1 MVQAQLSTLTMGLG
15 DGTLNT
21 TGPKGGFLIT
31 PFFSLSGY
39 QIESNPKNALL
50 TKERKRS
57 DGINS
62 FP

>member
-39 QIESNPKNALL
+39 QMESYPKNAMLM
-50 TKERKRS
+50 RS
-57 DGINS
+57 RENQAIL
-62 FP
+62 